1 MKDLNAIRG
10 KHYIE
15 SLIAEGEHVHQDF
28 KYLISDARKIARSI
42 SAFANNDGGR
52 LLIGVKDNGVM
63 AGVRNEE
70 DIYVIEQAAEMY
82 CQPPQKIEFTAFNVD
97 RGTIVIRATIAKAD
111 RRPVCV
117 SEDGGKM
124 RAYYR
129 VADENIA
136 AHPLMVKMWQRCE
149 AHDDEEAII
158 FRLSDLEARLLAI
171 LDEAPEGLT
180 ERDIAVRLHCSQAQT
195 DDLIVNLAACGII
208 AFTFN
213 GTRFVISRPT

>member
-1 MKDLNAIRG
+1 
-10 KHYIE
+10 
-15 SLIAEGEHVHQDF
+15 
-28 KYLISDARKIARSI
+28 
-42 SAFANNDGGR
+42 

-97 RGTIVIRATIAKAD
+97 RGTIVIRATIPKAD

-117 SEDGGKM
+117 SEADGKL
-124 RAYYR
+124 RAYFR

-136 AHPLMVKMWQRCE
+136 AHPLMVKMWQRRE
-149 AHDDEEAII
+149 AHDDEAIL
-158 FRLSDLEARLLAI
+158 FRLSDVEARLLAI
-171 LDEAPEGLT
+171 LDDAPEGLT
-180 ERDIAVRLHCSQAQT
+180 EREIAVRLHCSQAQT
-195 DDLIVNLAACGII
+195 DDLIVNLAAVGII

-213 GTRFVISRPT
+213 GTRFIISRPA